1 MKIKVLKRCES
12 GDMISLKAKTK
23 KEAEKLCASLQKDDH
38 VMGARLVAFAG
49 GQAIINHVAKFSPG
63 IYDVPVEVADCLI
76 GFKLAKKAV

>member
-12 GDMISLKAKTK
+12 GDVISLKAKDK
-23 KEAEKLCASLQKDDH
+23 KVAEKLCKALEKDDH

-63 IYDVPVEVADCLI
+63 TYDVPAEVADCLI
-76 GFKLAKKAV
+76 GLKLAKKAG